1 MAEESIDSQVLLIK
15 AVAAGDKRAFE
26 ALYRSYSP
34 YLFAIALRLLHRRGW
49 AEDVLHDSFLTL
61 WQRADT
67 FDPTQSAP
75 KTWLTNIVRHRA
87 IDYLRLHDNRVMEL
101 DDEDD
106 STADESEN
114 ESPPTTTE
122 SRRLLTCMES
132 LPAEQRQSIVLAY
145 HHGLSH
151 SEIALHLQQPA
162 GTVKS
167 WIRRALLHLK
177 GCLGI

>member
-1 MAEESIDSQVLLIK
+1 MAEESIDSQVLLIR

-49 AEDVLHDSFLTL
+49 AEEVLHDSFLTL

-67 FDPTQSAP
+67 FDPTLSAP

-87 IDYLRLHDNRVMEL
+87 IDYLRLQDNRVLEL
-101 DDEDD
+101 DDEND
-106 STADESEN
+106 TVAGEN
-114 ESPPTTTE
+114 EHDHPPTTTE
-122 SRRLLTCMES
+122 SRRLLTCMDA
-132 LPAEQRQSIVLAY
+132 LPAEQRQSVVLAY

-167 WIRRALLHLK
+167 WIRRALMHLK
-177 GCLGI
+177 GCVGI

>member
-1 MAEESIDSQVLLIK
+1 MAEESIDSQVLLIR

-49 AEDVLHDSFLTL
+49 AEEVLHDTFLTL
-61 WQRADT
+61 WQRAAT
-67 FDPTQSAP
+67 FDPAQSAP

-87 IDYLRLHDNRVMEL
+87 IDYLRLQDNRVLKL
-101 DDEDD
+101 DGEDD
-106 STADESEN
+106 DIMDQGEDPHA
-114 ESPPTTTE
+114 PLTTE
-122 SRRLLTCMES
+122 SHRLLTCMDT
-132 LPAEQRQSIVLAY
+132 LPTEQRQSVVLAY

-167 WIRRALLHLK
+167 WIRRALIHLK
-177 GCLGI
+177 GCVGI

>member
-1 MAEESIDSQVLLIK
+1 MAEESIDSQILLIR

-49 AEDVLHDSFLTL
+49 AEEVLHDSFLAL
-61 WQRADT
+61 WQRAGS

-87 IDYLRLHDNRVMEL
+87 IDYLRLQDNRVLEL
-101 DDEDD
+101 DDEGDAIAAEGTCD
-106 STADESEN
+106 PAPSTY
-114 ESPPTTTE
+114 E
-122 SRRLLTCMES
+122 SRRLLTCMDA

-151 SEIALHLQQPA
+151 GEIALHLQQPA

-167 WIRRALLHLK
+167 WIRRALMHLK
-177 GCLGI
+177 GCVGI